1 MERNPL
7 FSIWLA
13 IQRPTPRRDVPSL
26 IQTLRSA
33 QTIHMQNAAR
43 YSDSSRRDS
52 IDKLFEPILRI
63 DHRAT
68 SLNI

>member
-33 QTIHMQNAAR
+33 QTIHTLKTTR
-43 YSDSSRRDS
+43 YSATSRRCL
-52 IDKLFEPILRI
+52 IDKLYEPILRI
-63 DHRAT
+63 VDRAMP
-68 SLNI
+68 LNI